1 MRPWGA
7 KATATGIRVFHWAS
21 ERVLHA
27 QEQLHGIEVNKAD
40 GVARVGA
47 GVRKNELNEALR
59 PHGLLFGPDP
69 SSNPCLGGMASTGG
83 SGMSTPMYGTTKE
96 NVLSLT
102 VVTAEGEIIET
113 RRAVRKSSTGRVA
126 HRAERY
132 GLRPRSEQAAKG

>member
-1 MRPWGA
+1 M
-7 KATATGIRVFHWAS
+7 
-21 ERVLHA
+21 
-27 QEQLHGIEVNKAD
+27 
-40 GVARVGA
+40 GA
-47 GVRKNELNEALR
+47 GVRKNELNLALR

-102 VVTAEGEIIET
+102 VVTAEGEIVET
-113 RRAVRKSSTGRVA
+113 RRAVRKSSTERVA

-132 GLRPRSEQAAKG
+132 GIRALGVNK